1 MDCITAPKEWQNS
14 PVQQLQVRKLSK
26 VSLRNLLV
34 DSIHT
39 FCTIGSC
46 SFSICVELCK
56 AQFDWD
62 VGGEM
67 TEELFVE
74 GSLEFEQQ
82 EDVFEV
88 HPDAI
93 KVDVSG
99 RDVTH
104 FDNLDK
110 ALGLTR
116 SSDLTYEDICAKV
129 KPIDVARDKKVMES
143 GFMEAFGEVL
153 AKAAAKAGDNSL
165 IIDEEGEDEK
175 KVEEMKKRRSSLVQL
190 ERSMSKLSVGDTS
203 EELKKSRRSLI
214 KTGKIDEE

>member
-1 MDCITAPKEWQNS
+1 
-14 PVQQLQVRKLSK
+14 
-26 VSLRNLLV
+26 
-34 DSIHT
+34 
-39 FCTIGSC
+39 
-46 SFSICVELCK
+46 
-56 AQFDWD
+56 
-62 VGGEM
+62 M

-74 GSLEFEQQ
+74 GALESEQQ

-116 SSDLTYEDICAKV
+116 SSDLTYEGVCAEV

-203 EELKKSRRSLI
+203 EELKKSRMSLI